1 MVIIRSKKKGFTLIE
16 ILIVL
21 AIISLVVL
29 LGISSYGI
37 VQKKVRLDMAANSVQ
52 SIIAEA
58 RDKTKAGYYESAD
71 DVFEAKSLCYGFKAY
86 PGGGVELLS
95 TPYNQLGINRK
106 CSLSEND
113 IRIVKQ
119 PETLTDIV
127 IKKIDAF
134 GIEQADP
141 VVVFFRPPKA
151 EVETAG
157 INSFNGNMIKINV
170 GYTNTD
176 DILYQRRVVFDVL
189 TGTVKLQLLNE
200 NDENS

>member
-1 MVIIRSKKKGFTLIE
+1 MVIFCSKKKGFTLIE

-37 VQKKVRLDMAANSVQ
+37 AQKKARLDMAANSVQ
-52 SIIAEA
+52 SLISEA
-58 RDKTKAGYYESAD
+58 RDKSRAGYYESTAD
-71 DVFEAKSLCYGFKAY
+71 VLEAKSLCYGFKAY
-86 PGGGVELLS
+86 PGGSVELLS
-95 TPYNQLGINRK
+95 TLYNPLKLNQK

-113 IRIVKQ
+113 IIVVKKL
-119 PETLTDIV
+119 ETLKDIV

-134 GIEQADP
+134 GREQSDP

-151 EVETAG
+151 ETETAG
-157 INSFNGNMIKINV
+157 INSFNENLIKINV
-170 GYTNTD
+170 GYSNTD
-176 DILYQRRVVFDVL
+176 DILYQRQVVFDVL

-200 NDENS
+200 NDENK